1 MRQMF
6 SLCRC
11 EECVNHLGMS
21 HNSSAPQ
28 DQLQAEITS
37 LQTWLAE
44 CDQEGDE
51 HNMDVVKEVRDEG
64 HQSLIH
70 CMTM

>member
-1 MRQMF
+1 
-6 SLCRC
+6 
-11 EECVNHLGMS
+11 MS